1 MLIGSMMDTDDDRTS
16 ETERKIC
23 PICHGAGFV
32 RLNVPVSHPQFGK
45 AVPCSCKRQE
55 VQEKR
60 LGRLRQAGNLQHL
73 EHMTFDA
80 FQTDGS
86 GVPEIVMSLHDA
98 LNTSREFAARPAGWL
113 VFIGAY
119 GCGKTHLAAAIANS
133 RVEQQ
138 LPVLF
143 VVVPDLLDYLR
154 ASYAPDSPA
163 TYDERFE
170 QVRNVGMLILDDLGT
185 QNATPWAAEK
195 LYQILNYRYNA
206 ELPTVITMNQSLEDL
221 DPRLASRLRDQ
232 NLVHIIPMYASDHR
246 VQGRHEAFGSLS
258 LYQRFTLAEFSDRRN
273 DLEAPQRAILR
284 SVLQAV
290 HSYAEEPRNWLLLR
304 GPHGVGKTH
313 LAAAVANKVAHGG
326 RSVMFVGVAD
336 LLDHLRATFQ
346 PGSPVS
352 YDQRFNEVRRAW
364 LLVLDDLGTQ
374 SATPWAQEK
383 LFQVLNHRYVAGLPT
398 ILTISDENWGKLEER
413 LQSRLLDTAIC
424 TSLEL
429 SIPSYRGQ
437 TKPARKPMTSTRQ
450 RT

>member
-1 MLIGSMMDTDDDRTS
+1 MKKGNDSTMEPVR
-16 ETERKIC
+16 EVCAIC
-23 PICHGAGFV
+23 GGAGFV
-32 RLNVPVSHPQFGK
+32 RLDVPLTHPQFGK
-45 AVPCSCKRQE
+45 AVACSCKRHE
-55 VQEKR
+55 INGKR
-60 LGRLRQAGNLQHL
+60 LERLRQAGNLQHL
-73 EHMTFDA
+73 AHMTFDT
-80 FQTDGS
+80 FQTESS
-86 GVPEIVMSLHDA
+86 GVPEISMSLNEA
-98 LNTSREFAARPAGWL
+98 LNTSREFANHPAGWL
-113 VFIGAY
+113 VFVGAY

-133 RVEQQ
+133 RVERQ

-163 TYDERFE
+163 TYDERFD
-170 QVRNVGMLILDDLGT
+170 QMRNIEMLILDDLGT

-206 ELPTVITMNQSLEDL
+206 ELPTVITMNQLLEDL
-221 DPRLASRLRDQ
+221 DPRLTSRLRDQ
-232 NLVHIIPMYASDHR
+232 NLVHVIPIYASDHR
-246 VQGRHEAFGSLS
+246 AQGRQEAFGSLS
-258 LYQRFTLAEFSDRRN
+258 LYQRFTLAEFSDRHA
-273 DLEAPQRAILR
+273 DLDAQNATTLR
-284 SVLQAV
+284 TALRAV

-313 LAAAVANKVAHGG
+313 LAAAVANKVAHSG
-326 RSVMFVGVAD
+326 RAVIFVVVAD

-346 PGSPVS
+346 PGSSVS

-383 LFQVLNHRYVAGLPT
+383 LFQILNHRYVAGLPT
-398 ILTISDENWGKLEER
+398 ILTISSENWDRLEPR

-429 SIPSYRGQ
+429 NIPSFRGEI
-437 TKPARKPMTSTRQ
+437 KPAHRPRTSTRQ
-450 RT
+450 RV